1 MKHKSILQIKNLE
14 YEVDNQ
20 KIIKGNTFNINHKEH
35 QLILGDSGSGKTTLL
50 NLMSGLLKP
59 SKGEI
64 LFEGLKYSTLSEK
77 DLDSLRAENFGF
89 IFQKLNLIEYLSIK
103 QNLALVKD
111 KLNSYDVDKMIS
123 ELGLSGKNNQ
133 EVKNLSFGEAQRL
146 AIARAVINNPKVIFA
161 DEPTSALDDTNTKIV
176 MKIIFDYADK
186 NDSTLVV
193 CTHDDR
199 VKSFFSNPM
208 VIE

>member
-1 MKHKSILQIKNLE
+1 MKPRNILQIKSLE

-20 KIIKGNTFNINHKEH
+20 KIIKGNSFNINYKEH
-35 QLILGDSGSGKTTLL
+35 QLILGNSGSGKTTLL

-59 SKGEI
+59 SGGEI
-64 LFEGLKYSTLSEK
+64 LFEGVKYSTLNEK

-89 IFQKLNLIEYLSIK
+89 IFQKLNLIDYLSVK
-103 QNLALVKD
+103 QNIALVND
-111 KLNSYDVDKMIS
+111 SLNSFYINKIIS
-123 ELGLSGKNNQ
+123 ELGLTEKSNQ
-133 EVKNLSFGEAQRL
+133 RVKNLSFGEAQRV
-146 AIARAVINNPKVIFA
+146 AIARGVVNNPKVIFA

-176 MKIIFDYADK
+176 MKMIFDFADK

-199 VKSFFSNPM
+199 VKSFFSNSM
-208 VIE
+208 VIK